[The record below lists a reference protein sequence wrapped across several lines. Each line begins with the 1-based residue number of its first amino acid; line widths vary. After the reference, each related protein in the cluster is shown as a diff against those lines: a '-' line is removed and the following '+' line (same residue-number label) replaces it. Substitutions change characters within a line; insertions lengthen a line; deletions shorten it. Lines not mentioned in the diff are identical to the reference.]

1 MNFVMDIPTI
11 WYQLLDTGSNVPEP
25 FPIKEVLGPMR
36 NEICRRLMREL
47 QTHQMDQS
55 GKLLFRLKSITQI
68 LMYQGNN
75 SREVWFIFSG
85 GKLMPETHVY
95 VVVHIFMRRYHEKM
109 GLTRVFLD
117 CSLLFWWFFK
127 VEWRTTSYSILVG
140 GNWRKGL
147 VWLSFNSTQ
156 F

>member
-25 FPIKEVLGPMR
+25 YPIKEVLGPMR

-68 LMYQGNN
+68 LMYQGND

-85 GKLMPETHVY
+85 GKLMTETHVY
-95 VVVHIFMRRYHEKM
+95 VVVHIFMRRYHGKKM
-109 GLTRVFLD
+109 GL
-117 CSLLFWWFFK
+117 
-127 VEWRTTSYSILVG
+127 TSYSILVG